1 MSRRVLKKKKKV
13 PFLVRVGRKL
23 YRNLF
28 LFSLLIV
35 GLYVG
40 FLYLTSAPT
49 HSKEFPT
56 QAVTYSSNTNSKGV
70 STNLVRRSG
79 VYTFLLAGSDAT
91 GVNADTI
98 MVVSYDTKNQS
109 VGVVS
114 IPRDT
119 IVNRSDQSVPKI
131 NAAYRGS
138 DPAQQLKTAVSDLIG
153 IPIDYYITVS
163 ISAFGAIVD
172 AVGGIDFYV
181 PCDMNYDDPMDN
193 PPLSIHYSE
202 GWYNLNGQ
210 RALEVARF
218 RKNNDGTGYT
228 DTGRTQTQQQLLVAL
243 AHKML
248 SPSGLFKFGSYIDVF
263 NTYVN
268 TDLDLNTLIWLGTK
282 ALALDFET
290 DVSYATLPGDGTV
303 KYKGYSWCYGLYP
316 TKTLEIFNE
325 LINPYTSEITLE
337 MTGIVIT

>member
-1 MSRRVLKKKKKV
+1 MARRVIRKKKKA
-13 PFLVRVGRKL
+13 PFLVRVARRL

-28 LFSLLIV
+28 TTSLLIV
-35 GLYVG
+35 ALYLG
-40 FLYLTSAPT
+40 FLYVTAAPNQ
-49 HSKEFPT
+49 SKELPANVATF
-56 QAVTYSSNTNSKGV
+56 SSNTNSKGV
-70 STNLVRRSG
+70 TKDMARQSG
-79 VYTFLLAGSDAT
+79 VYTFLLAGSDVS

-138 DPAQQLKTAVSDLIG
+138 DPAQQLKTVVSELLG
-153 IPIDYYITVS
+153 IPIDYYMTVS

-202 GWYNLNGQ
+202 GWYNLDGQ

-218 RKNNDGTGYT
+218 RKNNNGTGYT
-228 DTGRTQTQQQLLVAL
+228 DTGRAQTQQQLLIAL
-243 AHKML
+243 AKEML
-248 SPSGLFKFGSYIDVF
+248 SFSGLTRMGSYVDVF
-263 NTYVN
+263 QSYVN
-268 TDLDLNTLIWLGTK
+268 TDLDFSTMIWLGSK
-282 ALALDFET
+282 ALGLDFET
-290 DVSYATLPGDGTV
+290 DVSYVTLPGDGTV

-316 TKTLEIFNE
+316 TQTLEIINE
-325 LINPYTSEITLE
+325 LLNPYTSEITLE
-337 MTGIVIT
+337 MTGIVVT